1 MVVLGIDVSK
11 ARLDVALLRADGRRL
26 YSRKL
31 ANSAQGAQRL
41 LAWAC
46 RKRQVAPAEVRVI
59 VEATGPYHETLAS
72 TLHEAGATVIIANP
86 KRVRDYAQGL
96 GLLSKTDA
104 LDARALAYYGADPQ
118 VLARLTPWQPP
129 APEMRTLRA
138 LCERLAAVE
147 QDLSRERN
155 RQEKAQA
162 SAAPAPIRD
171 SLQRSLRALRAERDR
186 LKQAI
191 EDHYDQHPGLREQR
205 ALLQTIPAV
214 GEASADRMLCVLGAR
229 AFGSARQAAA
239 FCGLVPRRHESGAT
253 VRAPAHLSK
262 QGDARLRAVLYMA
275 AVVASRHNAEL
286 RTIYQRLLARGK
298 CKMSA
303 LGALMRRLVHLA
315 YGVLKHHTAYNPNLV
330 SQGA

>member
-11 ARLDVALLRADGRRL
+11 ARLDAALLRADGRRVS
-26 YSRKL
+26 SRKVR
-31 ANSAQGAQRL
+31 NSVEGARQV

-46 RKRQVAPAEVRVI
+46 HKRSLSPAELRV
-59 VEATGPYHETLAS
+59 VLEATGPYHDTLAD
-72 TLHEAGATVIIANP
+72 TLHQAGATVIIANP
-86 KRVRDYAQGL
+86 KRVRDYAKGL

-104 LDARALAYYGADPQ
+104 VDARTLAYYGADPQ
-118 VLARLTPWQPP
+118 VQARLTPWQPP
-129 APEMRTLRA
+129 APEISTLRA
-138 LCERLAAVE
+138 LCARLAAVE
-147 QDLSRERN
+147 QDLQRERN
-155 RQEKAQA
+155 RLEKAQA
-162 SAAPAPIRD
+162 GAAPAAILD
-171 SLQRSLRALRAERDR
+171 SLQRTLSALRAERAR

-191 EDHYDQHPGLREQR
+191 EDHYDQHPGLGEQR
-205 ALLQTIPAV
+205 ALLETIPAV
-214 GEASADRMLCVLGAR
+214 GKVSADRMLCVLGAR

-239 FCGLVPRRHESGAT
+239 FCGLVPRRHESGRS

-286 RTIYQRLLARGK
+286 RALYQRLLARGK

-315 YGVLKHHTAYNPNLV
+315 FGVLKHHTAYNPNLV